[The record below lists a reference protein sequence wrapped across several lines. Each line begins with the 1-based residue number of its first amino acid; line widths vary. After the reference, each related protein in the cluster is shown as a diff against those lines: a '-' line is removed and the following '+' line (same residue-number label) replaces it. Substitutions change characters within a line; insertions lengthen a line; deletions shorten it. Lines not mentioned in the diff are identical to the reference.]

1 MQKTS
6 WAKGGE
12 LLELEDVE
20 KSGKAFNQ
28 FKDKKSTYND
38 DLYSTKIGK
47 VDKRMEAA
55 ALKVEK
61 EITNL

>member
-1 MQKTS
+1 LQKTS
-6 WAKGGE
+6 WASGGE

-38 DLYSTKIGK
+38 EMYSTKIDAKK
-47 VDKRMEAA
+47 VDKKMEA
-55 ALKVEK
+55 
-61 EITNL
+61 